1 MSFHRFFYLTFLLFL
16 PSRALEKQNLLEK
29 QLESSAKDSKNI
41 LETTIARHEKEIE
54 ALKEDNALILFASGK
69 KTENMAMQITDLLV
83 KFHCSLF
90 RFCFSHFLI
99 CSSLFHYTMREFKSH
114 TCTYVCNVAL

>member
-90 RFCFSHFLI
+90 RFCFSHF
-99 CSSLFHYTMREFKSH
+99 
-114 TCTYVCNVAL
+114 

>member
-83 KFHCSLF
+83 KVLF
-90 RFCFSHFLI
+90 FVF
-99 CSSLFHYTMREFKSH
+99 
-114 TCTYVCNVAL
+114 VVAISNSVLLSFITV

>member
-1 MSFHRFFYLTFLLFL
+1 M

-83 KFHCSLF
+83 KVLF
-90 RFCFSHFLI
+90 FVF
-99 CSSLFHYTMREFKSH
+99 
-114 TCTYVCNVAL
+114 VVAISNSVLLSFITV